1 MKTKLVI
8 PVATATA
15 MLCSCSWYSS
25 VLQAGVL
32 PWPNYHAPALPQYP
46 QNLGVNDYNEELV
59 APIHQLNPPL
69 MRQTS
74 FSHLVEPKTSV
85 FPPHR
90 SCDPTRFSLD
100 ACIVKTAGS
109 QEGLHQQVTY
119 LRSKNPQ
126 MREGAGWANLP
137 NSALLQTA
145 LELTRWLH
153 GQTPYRLQERFNL
166 LEVPSAK
173 HSGQAQYTGYFTP
186 VVDVQNWPDENYR
199 YPIYSLPSGE
209 DCNFTRAEIDAGAL
223 RGRGLEIGWTN
234 DVVNLYFS
242 HIQGSAIARFRDG
255 QEMFLDYAGT
265 NHKPHVSI
273 GQYLQDQG
281 YQGSLSNESIRQ
293 WLHRHPEQ
301 INEVLHQNPRYV
313 FFKTTESRPKT
324 SIGSEVIPWHTVAVD
339 DNFIPLGSILLAEIP
354 RVDQKGEIV
363 GVDWRLLFAQDRGKA
378 IKGLGRLD
386 FYTGVG
392 SQAEKATYQMTGFR
406 KSYLVVLKPEFFKNS
421 FVGL

>member
-1 MKTKLVI
+1 VKTKLVI
-8 PVATATA
+8 PVATA

-32 PWPNYHAPALPQYP
+32 PWSNYYAPDLPQHP
-46 QNLGVNDYNEELV
+46 HNLGTNGYHEELV
-59 APIHQLNPPL
+59 APIRQLNPPL

-74 FSHLVEPKTSV
+74 FSHWVEANTSLL
-85 FPPHR
+85 PPHR
-90 SCDPTRFSLD
+90 SCDPARFSLD

-119 LRSKNPQ
+119 LSSKNPQ

-145 LELTRWLH
+145 LELTRWIH

-186 VVDVQNWPDENYR
+186 VVDIQNWPDEHYR
-199 YPIYSLPSGE
+199 YPIYSLPPGE

-313 FFKTTESRPKT
+313 FFKTTENRPKT

-354 RVDQKGEIV
+354 RIDQKGEVI

-378 IKGLGRLD
+378 IKGPGRLD